1 MYHNGHKWSV
11 LSDLSDSGITNITR
25 LAINGESKKIAIV
38 GEIIN
43 NN

>member
-11 LSDLSDSGITNITR
+11 LGDLSDTGITNITR

-38 GEIIN
+38 GELIIN
-43 NN
+43 N

>member
-11 LSDLSDSGITNITR
+11 LGDLFDTGITNITR

-38 GEIIN
+38 GELIIN
-43 NN
+43 N